1 MSNKSINLHDVINIT
16 NCKSIE
22 DRTVVLGKG
31 ENRTPCRTITISQD
45 YDGNLLTTTLHLFGQ
60 DGQDTGEYILET
72 IKFYRYHMDS
82 VMADF

>member
-31 ENRTPCRTITISQD
+31 ESKTPCRTIIISQN
-45 YDGNLLTTTLHLFGQ
+45 YDGILITTTLNLFGQ
-60 DGQDTGEYILET
+60 DGQNTVPME
-72 IKFYRYHMDS
+72 
-82 VMADF
+82 V